1 MAWAR
6 SRGKQRQES
15 KGVFHAETRMCG
27 EESREK
33 TGRRI
38 DQAEHGDGSLPGLTR
53 SDKSEKGEEYSA
65 PVASHSICSRN
76 F

>member
-1 MAWAR
+1 VGEWPGHA
-6 SRGKQRQES
+6 QEES
-15 KGVFHAETRMCG
+15 KGVFHAETRRCG

-38 DQAEHGDGSLPGLTR
+38 DQAEYGDGSLPGLTK
-53 SDKSEKGEEYSA
+53 SDRSEKGEEYSA
-65 PVASHSICSRN
+65 PVTSHSICSRN